1 MNDKKN
7 IEERLIEEL
16 VPIFGLDSTDDIK
29 PDSAMVRDLGA
40 ESIDFIEI
48 LYMIENVF
56 GVKLKIA
63 EITMND
69 YSADGFPADAKITAE
84 LAAKLN
90 SNLDSSQYKEGQNV
104 NDIFQLFT
112 VHNLATVIY
121 TKLNE
126 QK

>member
-1 MNDKKN
+1 MNDKQN

-56 GVKLKIA
+56 GVKLKIT

-90 SNLDSSQYKEGQNV
+90 SNLDSSQYKEGQSV

>member
-1 MNDKKN
+1 MNDKQN

>member
-1 MNDKKN
+1 MNDKQN

-69 YSADGFPADAKITAE
+69 YSADGFHADAKITAE

>member
-1 MNDKKN
+1 MNDKQN

-90 SNLDSSQYKEGQNV
+90 SNLDSSQYKEGQSV

-121 TKLNE
+121 TRLNE